1 MNKTITSVSIAAL
14 ALSSAVI
21 LTARF
26 FQRSEKKENDLRTP
40 ALLMKRGD
48 ILAIDAT
55 PIARS
60 VPCWEFRLDPQTTG
74 RDTNAWSDVK
84 VAAMLSAVL
93 ELDYAAVTT
102 ALARTDNRHIKLK
115 TTTDPKFRREVGENA
130 RNWKLVIREFEAREY
145 PLGEAAAQ
153 VLGVAQCEGL
163 KEPRGLF
170 GLEGHREAKLS
181 IGEDIKTH
189 IIPEVQ
195 LHVYDLLSEI
205 CASNKPECAWA
216 VVAGKHGGDIYA
228 MAGYPSFDPRQY
240 ATASDT
246 QRRNH
251 AAVYA
256 YDPGDIVST
265 LIPESIANS
274 ASLVFK
280 RLRHLGFGDKSYEFA
295 GASPGTL
302 INPEFPRSGER
313 AGDFRATTLQL
324 AKAFARAAE
333 EETPVM
339 RRHSSAP
346 SPDAPPRRIHTMTA
360 AVKGRILVI
369 TVKEPADDNAC
380 KEHLMSLSLK
390 GLEY

>member
-1 MNKTITSVSIAAL
+1 MNKTITSVSVAAL
-14 ALSSAVI
+14 ALSAAVI

-102 ALARTDNRHIKLK
+102 ALARTDNRYIKLK
-115 TTTDPKFRREVGENA
+115 TTADPKFRREIGENA
-130 RNWKLVIREFEAREY
+130 RNWKLVIREFETREY
-145 PLGEAAAQ
+145 PLGEATAH
-153 VLGVAQCEGL
+153 VLGVAQCAPCQYP
-163 KEPRGLF
+163 KGLF
-170 GLEGHREAKLS
+170 GLENHRDRMLAKGEAL
-181 IGEDIKTH
+181 KTH

-195 LHVYDLLSEI
+195 LHVHDLLSEI
-205 CASNKPECAWA
+205 TVSNKAECAWA

-228 MAGYPSFDPRQY
+228 MAGYPSFDPRKY
-240 ATASDT
+240 AAASDT

-265 LIPESIANS
+265 LIPESITNS

-295 GASPGTL
+295 GASSGTL
-302 INPEFPRSGER
+302 INPEFVRPGER
-313 AGDFRATTLQL
+313 TGDFRATTLQL

-333 EETPVM
+333 EETPVK

-346 SPDAPPRRIHTMTA
+346 SPDAPSRRIHTMTA
-360 AVKGRILVI
+360 AVKDRILVI
-369 TVKEPADDNAC
+369 TVKEPADDLAC
-380 KEHLMSLSLK
+380 EEHLMSLSLK